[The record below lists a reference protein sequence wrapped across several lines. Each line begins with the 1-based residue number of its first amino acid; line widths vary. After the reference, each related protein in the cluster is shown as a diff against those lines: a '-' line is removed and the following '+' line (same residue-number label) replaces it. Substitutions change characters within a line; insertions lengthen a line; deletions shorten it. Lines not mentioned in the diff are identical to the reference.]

1 MDETHNDKHASLLG
15 YENPSLIFTRK
26 AGAYPSGSQYIHS
39 KARLRASPAI
49 FRLGWTTM
57 TMTNTLAYYTIS
69 LV

>member
-1 MDETHNDKHASLLG
+1 MEETRNEKHAGLLG
-15 YENPSLIFTRK
+15 YENPSLIFSRK

-39 KARLRASPAI
+39 KGRLRASPAI

-57 TMTNTLAYYTIS
+57 TMTNTLAYFMIS